1 MFAGVPQ
8 GSVLGTLFFLIYIND
23 LAESISSTTKLFA
36 DDTSLFSV
44 VNNINQSAD
53 QMNMDL
59 QKISFGAYQWK
70 MFFNP
75 NISKQFQ
82 EFLFWKK
89 NVNVSHPLLFF
100 NRTLVIRCSYQN
112 HLGVSLDK
120 KLSFYQHIKEI
131 ITKASKGIS
140 AIKKLNNALA
150 RKALLAI
157 YKLFARSH
165 LDYGDILCHQPYNE
179 SINSKLDIIQYNAA
193 LAITGTIKR
202 TSRSILYKKLGLE
215 SLKSQRTLRR
225 LCAFQKVVSTRLPN
239 FST

>member
-82 EFLFWKK
+82 EFLF
-89 NVNVSHPLLFF
+89 
-100 NRTLVIRCSYQN
+100 
-112 HLGVSLDK
+112 
-120 KLSFYQHIKEI
+120 
-131 ITKASKGIS
+131 
-140 AIKKLNNALA
+140 
-150 RKALLAI
+150 
-157 YKLFARSH
+157 
-165 LDYGDILCHQPYNE
+165 
-179 SINSKLDIIQYNAA
+179 
-193 LAITGTIKR
+193 
-202 TSRSILYKKLGLE
+202 
-215 SLKSQRTLRR
+215 
-225 LCAFQKVVSTRLPN
+225 
-239 FST
+239 